1 MSRNMISPNI
11 PASRFYRFAPTVILP
26 AGFAFLFAWPPQA
39 TYADRLVV
47 NGTEYAGARI
57 VAMQRGRLRFRQAD
71 GRLDEAW
78 ADEVDRIHVEHGG
91 AFMDFNQAERL
102 VAEGKMAA
110 AIPRYTRSLRLV
122 EDFWPDLISIRLVKA
137 CDATGDFDD
146 AVEHFIR
153 VLLGPHAGPTAAA
166 RIIPQGVPT
175 KRNAKVTRAMARI
188 AAKLRG
194 GSDVTDAQKA
204 LLRLLRYEI
213 LRHTGDE
220 ETVAAARDVATSAIP
235 AAARSTQA
243 YAIVHHALET
253 LLQSDPD
260 ETLLEGLDAAIRD
273 CPKESL
279 AGFLLLKGKTLLRT
293 AATQEDLV
301 RAAWPLMRVAIH
313 LGNDPLAPE
322 ALFEAATALER
333 IGRKG
338 QAADLLRECREHR
351 KVSAKTGA
359 LAKVAW
365 ERLQSS
371 ATD

>member
-26 AGFAFLFAWPPQA
+26 VAFALVCAAPPQA
-39 TYADRLVV
+39 TRADRLVV
-47 NGTEYAGARI
+47 NGKEYAGARI
-57 VAMQRGRLRFRQAD
+57 VAMQRGRLRFRRAD

-78 ADEVDRIHVEHGG
+78 ANEVDRIHVEHGG
-91 AFMDFNQAERL
+91 AFMDFNQAEQL
-102 VAEGKMAA
+102 VSEGKVAA

-122 EDFWPDLISIRLVKA
+122 QDFWPDLISIRLVKA

-153 VLLGPHAGPTAAA
+153 VLLGAHGGPTAAA

-213 LRHTGDE
+213 LRRTGDE
-220 ETVAAARDVATSAIP
+220 ETMTAARDVARNAIP

-322 ALFEAATALER
+322 ALYEAATALER

-359 LAKVAW
+359 LAKVAS
-365 ERLQSS
+365 ERLQSTV
-371 ATD
+371 TD